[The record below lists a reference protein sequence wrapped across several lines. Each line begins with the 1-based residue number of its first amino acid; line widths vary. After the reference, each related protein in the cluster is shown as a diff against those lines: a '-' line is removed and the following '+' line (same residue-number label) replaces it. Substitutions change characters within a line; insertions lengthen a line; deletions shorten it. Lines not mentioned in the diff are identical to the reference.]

1 LKSEMA
7 ESKVLSPLAALFR
20 AAVRMRST
28 AYQRGWLKVRRLDRR
43 VVSVGNLSVGGTGKT
58 PLVMLIARL
67 LSARGWNPAIL
78 TRGYGRRRGARAVV
92 LAPESAR
99 SADAREVGD
108 EPALLARS
116 LPQLPLVVC
125 RDRYRGGRLAEERFN
140 VGVHVLDDGYQ
151 HWRLARDV
159 DVLALDATQ
168 ELSDRAV
175 LPTGR
180 LREPPSAIDRAHI
193 VVLTRVELVDPRPLE
208 EKVRRLNS
216 QAEIFHA
223 ATKLCEL
230 VDLRTGQTYPPD
242 AFQKEP
248 VVAFCGI
255 GNPKAFFLD
264 LREWGFTVGGEHSFR
279 DHHVY
284 TGEALATLYRL
295 ARESRHVALVTTEK
309 DAVNLPP
316 LNGRMEIPIL
326 ACVIRAELQEERAFE
341 DALLARLGESGAAR
355 H

>member
-1 LKSEMA
+1 MAKS
-7 ESKVLSPLAALFR
+7 KILSPLAALYR
-20 AAVRMRST
+20 AAVMVRGT

-78 TRGYGRRRGARAVV
+78 TRGYGRRRGGRAVV
-92 LAPESAR
+92 LAPDSAR
-99 SADAREVGD
+99 SADPREVGD

-116 LPQLPLVVC
+116 LPQVPLVVC

-151 HWRLARDV
+151 HWRLARDA

-168 ELSDRAV
+168 ELSDRAL
-175 LPTGR
+175 LPAGR
-180 LREPPSAIDRAHI
+180 LREPPSAIHRAHI

-208 EKVRRLNS
+208 EKVRRINP

-223 ATKLCEL
+223 ATKLCEM

-248 VVAFCGI
+248 IVAFCGI
-255 GNPKAFFLD
+255 GNPRAFFLD
-264 LREWGFTVGGEHSFR
+264 LRQWGFTVVGEHSFR

-284 TGEALATLYRL
+284 ADEALAILYRL
-295 ARESRHVALVTTEK
+295 AGKSPHAALVTTEK

-316 LNGRMEIPIL
+316 LNGGTGIPIL
-326 ACVIRAELQEERAFE
+326 ACVIRTELREERGFAE
-341 DALLARLGESGAAR
+341 ALLSRLGESRAGP